1 MEDISLFLSSE
12 ALIRVLPAGREA
24 KGKPRLWAKL
34 HLIASVGLGRN
45 TCLWFRA
52 PCADIHCMHRHTYT
66 PIFAQFSLSV
76 FYLDIFQLFELVLSH
91 RVIDSD

>member
-34 HLIASVGLGRN
+34 HLIASVGLVRN

-52 PCADIHCMHRHTYT
+52 PCADIHCMNTL
-66 PIFAQFSLSV
+66 IFAQFSLSV